1 MLRMLGEGVL
11 VGVVIWLWGLAAWL
25 GMVRSRVGWVTKV
38 LLDTFQTHVDK
49 LVLRADLLC
58 GL

>member
-1 MLRMLGEGVL
+1 MLGEGVL
-11 VGVVIWLWGLAAWL
+11 VRVVIWLWGLAAWL